1 MKDYEFKQMKL
12 GPITV
17 LAGRTVNIT
26 KFAEKGCV
34 MRMILVCSAEELEY
48 HLLFDNEKW
57 EINVKDLS
65 TYGIEVGHQ
74 PCARI
79 TKATGGVYAV
89 LVSAGQLEY
98 QESFEIRAKNSG
110 TSDITINEI
119 DILKKVIYQWT
130 KAAS

>member
-17 LAGRTVNIT
+17 EASKTVNVT

-34 MRMILVCSAEELEY
+34 MRMILVCDAEDLEY
-48 HLLFDNEKW
+48 HLFFDNEKW
-57 EINVKDLS
+57 EIGVKALS
-65 TYGIEVGHQ
+65 DYGIDVGHQ

-79 TKATGGVYAV
+79 AKATGGVYTV
-89 LVSAGQLEY
+89 LVTAWQLEY
-98 QESFEIRAKNSG
+98 QESFEIRARNLS

-119 DILKKVIYQWT
+119 DILKKVIH
-130 KAAS
+130 